1 MNATLT
7 VIRSKEQLYFMKT
20 LEINNNT
27 WIGLTD
33 IVEEGIWR
41 WNNGRILMVKN
52 WGLKQPDGNA
62 AEKCVV
68 INISDEYRWHDR
80 PCSEINDY
88 ICEKGKDTVTSTI
101 LMVIY
106 LGYV

>member
-33 IVEEGIWR
+33 NVEEGIWR
-41 WNNGRILMVKN
+41 
-52 WGLKQPDGNA
+52 
-62 AEKCVV
+62 
-68 INISDEYRWHDR
+68 
-80 PCSEINDY
+80 
-88 ICEKGKDTVTSTI
+88 
-101 LMVIY
+101 
-106 LGYV
+106 

>member
-20 LEINNNT
+20 LEITNNA

-33 IVEEGIWR
+33 SAKEGIWQ
-41 WNNGRILMVKN
+41 WNNGKTLMVQN
-52 WGLKQPDGNA
+52 WGLKQPDGGA

-68 INISDEYRWHDR
+68 MNIFDEYRWHDR
-80 PCSEINDY
+80 SCSEKNDY
-88 ICEKGKDTVTSTI
+88 VCEKGKDIVLS
-101 LMVIY
+101 MVIGLY
-106 LGYV
+106 LAYA